1 MPRGRGQLIAVAG
14 PSGVGKST
22 VVRRVVELRPE
33 VWLSVSA
40 TTRDPRPGEQN
51 GIDYLFLKT
60 EAFDQLQTSNGL
72 LESAEYGGN
81 RYGTPREPVEAHL
94 VAGDDVL
101 LEIDVQGVR
110 QVQEALSGASAV
122 FIAPPSWEAL
132 KNRLVARGT
141 EDEDS
146 LLRRLAVAE
155 REMSAQPEFDSVL
168 INADVDETATRLLR
182 WIDQL
187 HEIHR

>member
-40 TTRDPRPGEQN
+40 TTRGPRPGEQN